1 MGRVVGM
8 IAAEAARPLLMRELL
23 GESLRELRNAD
34 QRTLREVSS
43 SARVSLGY
51 LSEIERGQKEPSSEL
66 LNAICGALGVPL
78 SYVLRRVS
86 DKFDDRD
93 VVAHLGMHSARVA
106 A

>member
-8 IAAEAARPLLMRELL
+8 IAAEADRPQLMRELL

-34 QRTLREVSS
+34 RRTLREVSS

-78 SYVLRRVS
+78 SLVLRRVS
-86 DKFDDRD
+86 DKFVDRD
-93 VVAHLGMHSARVA
+93 PVVHLPVRSRVA

>member
-1 MGRVVGM
+1 M
-8 IAAEAARPLLMRELL
+8 IAAEAARPLL
-23 GESLRELRNAD
+23 
-34 QRTLREVSS
+34 RTLREVSS
-43 SARVSLGY
+43 SARVSLEY

>member
-1 MGRVVGM
+1 M
-8 IAAEAARPLLMRELL
+8 ISAETERPLLMRELL

-78 SYVLRRVS
+78 SMVLRRVS

-93 VVAHLGMHSARVA
+93 VVAHLTLRSARVA